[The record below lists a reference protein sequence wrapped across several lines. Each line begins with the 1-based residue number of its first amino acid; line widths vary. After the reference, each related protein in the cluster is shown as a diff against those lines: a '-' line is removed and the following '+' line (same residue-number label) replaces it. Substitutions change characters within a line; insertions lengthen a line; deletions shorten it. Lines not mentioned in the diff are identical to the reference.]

1 MNTKHKKTGGSASI
15 GLQQLVIL
23 LNVLVLLF
31 LLAATA
37 LLFITG
43 RSITNSY
50 MEDVGSATLNYYESQ
65 LNYTLQ
71 TIEDFCE
78 NNISQNSSFEAYDNT
93 KGSVKDYELK
103 LEVGRTLSS
112 LVQQSRSIYFA
123 MSCPVDGNEAAC
135 MYRSRCKTLNERD
148 ILRDEVLRTIA
159 SDDSAFLFNRW
170 EWVKVD
176 QAYYL
181 RNIYRFENVYCA
193 VYLDTSI
200 LSSPK
205 EHDSTYYLLCR
216 QGDQLI
222 SDNKDVQSAV
232 LTQSD
237 RIDMNGSSYTLLS
250 VPSQKGDFSV
260 CCLITSTAAA
270 LRQNVILLCIVLPLL
285 ILGLYFGG
293 SVILRHLFHLFST
306 LNQACVRVASGDLS
320 TGITRSGHFVEE
332 KQIYQA
338 FNDMMQQIKDL
349 RITLYEQK
357 LAAQQSKLQ
366 FLRVQIKSHFFVNC
380 LNVIH
385 SLAMIGNTELIQ
397 EFTLYLSD
405 YFRYLG
411 SGFSDTVRFSL
422 EFSHLQN
429 YIKIHEIRYP
439 GRISCRY
446 QVTPEVEDF
455 EILPM
460 IPQTIVENIF
470 KHVLGVQDTIRI
482 TIQAQIGKYNETR
495 GMWLSIA
502 DNGPGFSDEQLK
514 TFNMDAVGPNPPDE
528 GGTGISNT
536 KNRLYLFYKEQ
547 TAIRFE
553 NAPSGGAVVK
563 IFFPALEHKEDEPC
577 EPY

>member
-1 MNTKHKKTGGSASI
+1 MNTTHNKTRTSASI
-15 GLQQLVIL
+15 GLRQMVIFLNLLV
-23 LNVLVLLF
+23 VLF

-37 LLFITG
+37 LLFVSG
-43 RSITNSY
+43 RNITNNY
-50 MEDVGSATLNYYESQ
+50 MEDVGNATLNYYESQ

-71 TIEDFCE
+71 TIDDFCQ
-78 NNISQNSSFEAYDNT
+78 NNISQNSSFAAYENT
-93 KGSVKDYELK
+93 KGSAKDYELK
-103 LEVGRTLSS
+103 LEVGSTLSS
-112 LVQQSRSIYFA
+112 LVQQSSSIYFA
-123 MSCPVDGNEAAC
+123 MSCPIDGNEDVC
-135 MYRSRCKTLNERD
+135 MYRSRCKTLNERN
-148 ILRDEVLRTIA
+148 IMRDEVLRTITA
-159 SDDSAFLFNRW
+159 DDSAFLFNRW
-170 EWVKVD
+170 EWVMVD

-181 RNIYRFENVYCA
+181 RNIYRFENAYCA
-193 VYLDTSI
+193 VFLDTSI

-205 EHDSTYYLLCR
+205 DHDSTYYLLCS
-216 QGDQLI
+216 QDGQLI
-222 SDNKDVQSAV
+222 SDNKAVQSAV
-232 LTQSD
+232 LTQPD

-250 VPSQKGDFSV
+250 IPSQQGDFSV
-260 CCLITSTAAA
+260 CCLVTSTAAA
-270 LRQNVILLCIVLPLL
+270 LRQNVILISIVLPLL
-285 ILGLYFGG
+285 ILGLYSGG

-320 TGITRSGHFVEE
+320 TGITRRGHFVEE

-357 LAAQQSKLQ
+357 LASQQSKLQ

-385 SLAMIGNTELIQ
+385 SLAMISNTELIQ

-439 GRISCRY
+439 ERIFCQY

-460 IPQTIVENIF
+460 IPQTIVENSF
-470 KHVLGVQDTIRI
+470 KHVLGVQDSVRL
-482 TIQAQIGKYNETR
+482 TIQAKVGKYNETR
-495 GMWLSIA
+495 GMWLTIA
-502 DNGPGFSDEQLK
+502 DNGPGFSAEQLSS
-514 TFNMDAVGPNPPDE
+514 FNADAIGPNPSGE
-528 GGTGISNT
+528 SGTGIRNT

-563 IFFPALEHKEDEPC
+563 IFFPTLEHKEDEPC